1 MIRLLVL
8 PESPILLMV
17 GKSQSSLREPERN
30 ERPKAVLNAHT
41 LDAIFGVLSW
51 LQDECSVVQL
61 LYRGNADPEEDGSE
75 GHNFKTF
82 GKSRVS
88 DVGRDGSVTYTF
100 EEDDDTDAQ
109 SLSSQL
115 LGRS

>member
-1 MIRLLVL
+1 MSDYVKLARGSLR
-8 PESPILLMV
+8 
-17 GKSQSSLREPERN
+17 GKSI
-30 ERPKAVLNAHT
+30 PKLSWNAHT
-41 LDAIFGVLSW
+41 LDAYLVSW
-51 LQDECSVVQL
+51 LQDECRVVQL
-61 LYRGNADPEEDGSE
+61 LYHYGADPEEDGSD
-75 GHNFKTF
+75 GYDFKTF

-115 LGRS
+115 LGGS